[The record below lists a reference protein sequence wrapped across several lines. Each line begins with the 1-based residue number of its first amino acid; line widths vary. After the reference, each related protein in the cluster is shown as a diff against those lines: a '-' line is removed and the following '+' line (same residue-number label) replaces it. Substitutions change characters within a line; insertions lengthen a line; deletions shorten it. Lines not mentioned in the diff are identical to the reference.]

1 MVMVDR
7 SGRLLRAN
15 PKLEALFGYR
25 AGELVGQSIT
35 TLLPPGKRAEHD
47 LFVSAYF
54 DYPATRQ
61 MSRRTDLAGQS
72 ATGELVPVEIGLTT
86 LQIGAA
92 LVALAWV
99 FDLRDRDHQDRQFKL
114 MVEGSPNGIL
124 LVDGDGKIALCNE
137 CACELFDYSRDE
149 LLGKS
154 IDVLVPERI
163 GPKHRVYRSNFQEAP
178 RQRSMGRGRE
188 LHALRRDGTEF
199 AVEIGLTPIET
210 PEGRF
215 TAATVIDISTR
226 KQTEAQLRQ
235 TNEELLSFAYSA
247 SHDLK
252 APLATICGLAD
263 VVIEDLESGD
273 VDGARTRVLDIQSKA
288 SRLAA
293 LVESVLALARADRVD
308 AVNRYVAMAD
318 LVADLQ
324 VEFET
329 ACRRDNVQFR
339 ADVCSQRE
347 PFVEPERL
355 KLILRNLV
363 LNALKYRNVQ
373 RPDPYVSIETKDE
386 QGWISIEV
394 RDNGLGI
401 PEKNQDQVF
410 QMFRRFHT
418 ESAEGY
424 GLGLAMVK
432 KQVEYLEGKVSFTSN
447 GEGTTFQVLL
457 PAKGSR

>member
-1 MVMVDR
+1 
-7 SGRLLRAN
+7 
-15 PKLEALFGYR
+15 
-25 AGELVGQSIT
+25 
-35 TLLPPGKRAEHD
+35 
-47 LFVSAYF
+47 
-54 DYPATRQ
+54 

-273 VDGARTRVLDIQSKA
+273 VDGARTRAMDIQSKA

-339 ADVCSQRE
+339 ADLCSQRE

-355 KLILRNLV
+355 KLILRTSCATPSN
-363 LNALKYRNVQ
+363 
-373 RPDPYVSIETKDE
+373 IETPSDPTLTCPLKRRT
-386 QGWISIEV
+386 S
-394 RDNGLGI
+394 RDGSQL
-401 PEKNQDQVF
+401 K
-410 QMFRRFHT
+410 
-418 ESAEGY
+418 SATT
-424 GLGLAMVK
+424 
-432 KQVEYLEGKVSFTSN
+432 VS
-447 GEGTTFQVLL
+447 
-457 PAKGSR
+457 ASRKRIRTKSFKCSGDSTPNPPKATAWDWPW